1 MPRPAR
7 NAPPAAPW
15 DDAPDMVTQEA
26 TRAEAARRLGPLR
39 IAQVAPPLEAVPPGG
54 YGGTERIVDE
64 LLRELERR
72 GHEVTLFASADST
85 ATSRLVPTVERAL
98 RPLGR
103 VDDGPAYMI
112 ATLDAVLRRASSF
125 DLIHAH
131 LEFAGL
137 VLARALSV
145 PVVNTFHGRIDQPW
159 ASALLTDAPGALVAI
174 SRDQASAQP
183 QVAWDVV
190 HNGLSLT
197 DAPFRE
203 HPGEALCFVGRM
215 ASEKGPADAVRIAKA
230 VGRPLRV
237 ASKEPATPD
246 ESAYY
251 ADVFLPEARGADV
264 EELGELNGAD
274 RDELFA
280 ASYATL
286 MPADWPEPFGLVAI
300 ESLACG
306 TPVVALR
313 AGGLPEIVRD
323 GLDGLLG
330 DDLDDLVRRLPEV
343 AAMDRRAI
351 RASVLDRFSP
361 QRMVDGYEAVYAAR
375 LGLAAAR

>member
-1 MPRPAR
+1 MPEAIQAGAVAR
-7 NAPPAAPW
+7 LP
-15 DDAPDMVTQEA
+15 
-26 TRAEAARRLGPLR
+26 RLR

-72 GHEVTLFASADST
+72 GHEVTLFASGDST

-103 VDDGPAYMI
+103 VDDGPAYAI

-137 VLARALSV
+137 VLARALAV

-159 ASALLTDAPGALVAI
+159 ARALLTDAPGGLVAI

-190 HNGLSLT
+190 HNGLSLA

-203 HPGEALCFVGRM
+203 QRGEALCFVGRM
-215 ASEKGPADAVRIAKA
+215 ASEKGPADAVRIARA

-237 ASKEPATPD
+237 ASKEPATP
-246 ESAYY
+246 EEAAYY
-251 ADVFLPEARGADV
+251 TDVFLPQARGADV

-274 RDELFA
+274 RDELLA
-280 ASYATL
+280 TSYATL

-323 GLDGLLG
+323 GLDGVLG
-330 DDLDDLVRRLPEV
+330 DDLDELVRRLPDV
-343 AAMDRRAI
+343 AAMDRQAI

-361 QRMVDGYEAVYAAR
+361 QRMVDGYETVYAAR
-375 LGLAAAR
+375 LRLAAAR

>member
-1 MPRPAR
+1 MGLQGGRSGAQR
-7 NAPPAAPW
+7 AAGRLV
-15 DDAPDMVTQEA
+15 DDAPDMATQEA
-26 TRAEAARRLGPLR
+26 IRAGAALGFGRCASPRWRRPWRPCRPAATGAR
-39 IAQVAPPLEAVPPGG
+39 SA
-54 YGGTERIVDE
+54 IVDE
-64 LLRELERR
+64 LLHELERR
-72 GHEVTLFASADST
+72 GHEVTLFASGDST

-103 VDDGPAYMI
+103 VDDGPAYTI

-137 VLARALSV
+137 VLARALAV

-159 ASALLTDAPGALVAI
+159 ASALLAGAPGGLVAI

-190 HNGLSLT
+190 HNGLSLA

-203 HPGEALCFVGRM
+203 QPGEALCFVGRM

-237 ASKEPATPD
+237 ASKEPATPE

-251 ADVFLPEARGADV
+251 PTSSCPR
-264 EELGELNGAD
+264 
-274 RDELFA
+274 
-280 ASYATL
+280 
-286 MPADWPEPFGLVAI
+286 
-300 ESLACG
+300 
-306 TPVVALR
+306 R
-313 AGGLPEIVRD
+313 AGPTWRSS
-323 GLDGLLG
+323 
-330 DDLDDLVRRLPEV
+330 
-343 AAMDRRAI
+343 
-351 RASVLDRFSP
+351 AS
-361 QRMVDGYEAVYAAR
+361 
-375 LGLAAAR
+375 

>member
-1 MPRPAR
+1 M
-7 NAPPAAPW
+7 
-15 DDAPDMVTQEA
+15 
-26 TRAEAARRLGPLR
+26 
-39 IAQVAPPLEAVPPGG
+39 PPGG

-64 LLRELERR
+64 LLHELERR
-72 GHEVTLFASADST
+72 GHEVTLFASGDST
-85 ATSRLVPTVERAL
+85 ATTRLVPTVERAL

-103 VDDGPAYMI
+103 VDDGPPYTI
-112 ATLDAVLRRASSF
+112 ATLDAVPRPASAF

-131 LEFAGL
+131 LDFAGL
-137 VLARALSV
+137 VLARATAV

-159 ASALLTDAPGALVAI
+159 ASALLADAPAGLVAI
-174 SRDQASAQP
+174 SHDQASSHP
-183 QVAWDVV
+183 EVAWTVV
-190 HNGLSLT
+190 PNGLTL
-197 DAPFRE
+197 DGAPFRE
-203 HPGEALCFVGRM
+203 QPGDALCFVGRM
-215 ASEKGPADAVRIAKA
+215 APEKGPADAVRIARA

-237 ASKEPATPD
+237 ASKEPATPE

-251 ADVFLPEARGADV
+251 TDVFLPEARRADV
-264 EELGELNGAD
+264 EVLGELNGAD

-280 ASYATL
+280 TSYATL

-323 GLDGLLG
+323 GLDGVLG
-330 DDLDDLVRRLPEV
+330 DDLDELARRLPEV
-343 AAMDRRAI
+343 ATMDRRAI
-351 RASVLDRFSP
+351 RSSVLDRFSP

-375 LGLAAAR
+375 LGLMTTGQTREPR

>member
-1 MPRPAR
+1 
-7 NAPPAAPW
+7 
-15 DDAPDMVTQEA
+15 MVTQEA
-26 TRAEAARRLGPLR
+26 IQAGATAGLPPLR

-64 LLRELERR
+64 LLHELERR
-72 GHEVTLFASADST
+72 GHEVTLFASGDST
-85 ATSRLVPTVERAL
+85 AASRLVPTVERAL

-103 VDDGPAYMI
+103 VDDGPPYTI
-112 ATLDAVLRRASSF
+112 ATVDAVLRRASSF

-137 VLARALSV
+137 ILARALTV

-159 ASALLTDAPGALVAI
+159 ARALLADAPGGLVAI
-174 SRDQASAQP
+174 SRDQASSQP

-190 HNGLSLT
+190 PNGLSLT
-197 DAPFRE
+197 HAPFRE
-203 HPGEALCFVGRM
+203 QRSEALCFVGRM
-215 ASEKGPADAVRIAKA
+215 APEKGPADAVRIARA
-230 VGRPLRV
+230 IGRQLRV
-237 ASKEPATPD
+237 ASKEPATP
-246 ESAYY
+246 EEAAYY
-251 ADVFLPEARGADV
+251 DDVFLPEARGADV

-280 ASYATL
+280 TSYATL

-306 TPVVALR
+306 TPVIALR

-323 GLDGLLG
+323 GLDGVLG
-330 DDLDDLVRRLPEV
+330 DDLDELVRRLPEV
-343 AAMDRRAI
+343 ATMDRWAI